1 MIIFQKKVNSGII
14 NAERGVDMGYIKSFI
29 YEFNNTYTVDDRLI
43 TILFASIFLPWP
55 ITAVSIIGGV
65 IYILIKSDFMETI
78 RRIPFSKVLIVFSI
92 YLLIVSLFNSNW
104 LGALLSIAM
113 FAMFVNVIH
122 YRRYIHKDLFEQ
134 IIDIAIIL
142 SVVAI
147 IVSIFE
153 QMYYTT
159 LFDGMGFFD
168 IQNKPQFRVH
178 LYYYNANYYA
188 MMILFIESF
197 CIYKFFKIEKLA
209 FRFYYVVMGILNL
222 FALYLTGGR
231 IAWLCLAC
239 AVLVMLVVNQW
250 YKLFGLS
257 IFAGAGT
264 VGLLALKPTLLPRLA
279 AKGLAIERRKQI
291 WQTAILIIQD
301 SWLFGRGPLTYYN
314 VYGSYTKEY
323 IATYGMKSF
332 KQYKLGISSQHAHTM
347 FLEPLVSFGI
357 VGTII
362 LAIYLFSELKYAIK
376 LISKKIDHTLAAL
389 LFGAMAIVFTFC
401 IIDFPVFWIQT
412 GFVFLLLLGSADIY
426 SKELKSC

>member
-14 NAERGVDMGYIKSFI
+14 NAERGVYMGYIKSFI

-55 ITAVSIIGGV
+55 FTVLSMISGML
-65 IYILIKSDFMETI
+65 YILIKSDFMETI
-78 RRIPFSKVLIVFSI
+78 RRISFSKVLIAFSV
-92 YLLIVSLFNSNW
+92 YLFVISLLNSNW
-104 LGALLSIAM
+104 IGAGLSLGM

-153 QMYYTT
+153 QLYYTSII
-159 LFDGMGFFD
+159 DGMGFFD

-178 LYYYNANYYA
+178 LYFFNANYYA

-197 CIYKFFKIEKLA
+197 CIYKFFKIDKIK
-209 FRFYYVVMGILNL
+209 FRLYYAGMGILNL

-239 AVLVMLVVNQW
+239 CVLVMLAVNKW

-257 IFAGAGT
+257 IFAGAGS
-264 VGLLALKPTLLPRLA
+264 VGLLALKPNLLPRLA

-323 IATYGMKSF
+323 IATYGMESF

-347 FLEPLVSFGI
+347 FLEPLVSFGLI
-357 VGTII
+357 GTIM
-362 LAIYLFSELKYAIK
+362 LAIYLFMELKTIFK
-376 LISKKIDHTLAAL
+376 LMSKKIDLTLAAL
-389 LFGAMAIVFTFC
+389 LFGAITIVITFC
-401 IIDFPVFWIQT
+401 LIDFPIFWIQT